1 MYTDATITLPINMQ
15 SIVVDNTVLVVLKF
29 SAFNRQGFHLNLNGT
44 SAYLQPFVITGMPLS
59 FSKPDVQLCLL
70 AARHQ
75 ED

>member
-1 MYTDATITLPINMQ
+1 MNMQ
-15 SIVVDNTVLVVLKF
+15 LIVVNNTFLVVLNF
-29 SAFNRQGFHLNLNGT
+29 SAFNRQGFHLDHNGT
-44 SAYLQPFVITGMPLS
+44 SGYLQPVVITAMPLL